1 MPAFEAANPAMLA
14 AIVETSKT
22 RSIVAD
28 QDICDERGTKLW
40 ARGQPVSASLQQ
52 RLLERKLRQP
62 LEACLRAEDG
72 VTNVH
77 LLEHVARLEHDT
89 PLGALVARHRS
100 GVEAQLRS
108 LPLHAAVQLL
118 LTTAQT
124 ARPTVYDHAVRG
136 LLLAG
141 AMAVSMGAAFEH
153 TRLAMLGGLLHDVG
167 EMYIDPQYLDP
178 RQPLTP
184 ACYRHVV
191 SHPLI
196 GRRLIEQLTDY
207 PAALAVAVGEHHER
221 LDGTGYPARR
231 HHAQITKLG
240 RLLMVMEVVLG
251 LGGGAADD
259 ALARMG
265 FALRMVPGE
274 FDPHWIGFVTRAA
287 RTPQDLPPVSAE
299 EREALRRGWAVLHDA
314 QQAAQA
320 IVAAAPAGGSSGAQR
335 VALQVFERLTRLQ
348 IGLYA
353 IGLWPDAVGHG
364 ALEPFELRTAL
375 HELRYRLRGVWRDCV
390 WSEGALAEQD
400 DAALAGLRAA
410 LQGDAHPPNPVPT
423 P

>member
-1 MPAFEAANPAMLA
+1 MSAFNAANPAMLA

-22 RSIVAD
+22 RSIVAAE
-28 QDICDERGTKLW
+28 DIWDDRGTKLW

-77 LLEHVARLEHDT
+77 LLEHLASVEADS
-89 PLGALVARHRS
+89 PLGVLVAGQR
-100 GVEAQLRS
+100 GAVEAQLRS
-108 LPLHAAVQLL
+108 LPLHASVQLL

-124 ARPTVYDHAVRG
+124 ARPTVFDHAVRG

-153 TRLAMLGGLLHDVG
+153 TRLAMLGGLLHDAG

-184 ACYRHVV
+184 ALYRHVV

-196 GRRLIEQLTDY
+196 GQRLVEQLTDY
-207 PAALAVAVGEHHER
+207 PAALAVAIGEHHER

-231 HHAQITKLG
+231 HHDQVTKLG

-251 LGGGAADD
+251 LAGAGPD
-259 ALARMG
+259 ALAQTG

-274 FDPHWIGFVTRAA
+274 FDPSWIGFVTRTAA
-287 RTPQDLPPVSAE
+287 TPPDAPAVTPAD
-299 EREALRRGWAVLHDA
+299 RDALRQGWAALETA
-314 QQAAQA
+314 QQAAQTL
-320 IVAAAPAGGSSGAQR
+320 VTAAPPGGSGAQR
-335 VALQVFERLTRLQ
+335 IALQVFERLTRLQ

-353 IGLWPDAVGHG
+353 IGLWPDAVDQGM
-364 ALEPFELRTAL
+364 LDPFELRAAMR
-375 HELRYRLRGVWRDCV
+375 ELRYRLRGVWRDCA
-390 WSEGALAEQD
+390 WPEGTLAAHD
-400 DAALAGLRAA
+400 DAALDPLRTS
-410 LQGDAHPPNPVPT
+410 LQGGAHPPSPVPAA